1 MPVEAFAYGLGD
13 HTIRSALCPG
23 GKERMRR
30 MMNVIQHG
38 GLDLT
43 PFVTHRFRLENI
55 AEAYRLFSEKR
66 DGVIKL
72 AITP

>member
-1 MPVEAFAYGLGD
+1 
-13 HTIRSALCPG
+13 
-23 GKERMRR
+23 

-43 PFVTHRFRLENI
+43 PFVTHRFQLENI
-55 AEAYRLFSEKR
+55 AEAYHLFSEKR

>member
-1 MPVEAFAYGLGD
+1 
-13 HTIRSALCPG
+13 
-23 GKERMRR
+23 

-55 AEAYRLFSEKR
+55 AEAYSLFAEKR